1 MGAIPY
7 GGGLMQSFMA
17 AGAAREKQGQM
28 VEVPPARSWFQ
39 NLISTIQNT
48 LNFMPGGGAGLGIAK
63 NVVSGVGGLAGA
75 PEFFGTS
82 WGDTLARAGGLGI
95 RELADRTGILK
106 STWQSPGV
114 PPEAGYDESA
124 AWGNQPSNFGSRSMG
139 DVSERW
145 GVPQS

>member
-1 MGAIPY
+1 MDII
-7 GGGLMQSFMA
+7 
-17 AGAAREKQGQM
+17 K
-28 VEVPPARSWFQ
+28 PATSG
-39 NLISTIQNT
+39 IS
-48 LNFMPGGGAGLGIAK
+48 
-63 NVVSGVGGLAGA
+63 GLAGT

-114 PPEAGYDESA
+114 PPADTGYDESA
-124 AWGNQPSNFGSRSMG
+124 AWGNPPSNFGSRSIQ

-145 GVPQS
+145 GAIPQS